1 MSRKTLQS
9 LKTIIDQGIKL
20 TPMMEQFYSIKQ
32 KNPDIYLFFRMGDFY
47 ELFFDDAEDVSK
59 ILNITLT
66 HRGKLGDFKI
76 PMAGIPHHA
85 ASAYLDRLTSIGLK
99 VAICEQTQDPKDAIG
114 IVTRDVTQIVSP
126 GMPYDL
132 DKVDF
137 LEHHYMASANYKNKK
152 YNLVVIDFTNG
163 SFFGHTFSTFEDLL
177 KSLRKVSPRE
187 FITYPEQ
194 WVKNPEMANYLEH
207 SDILITQISED
218 YFKTKNTDL
227 YIEKLIPYY
236 KKDNIIQANTEVLN
250 SLGALSYYMSSTQDL
265 ESLVHLKPFKMIQE
279 KGSLKISMP
288 TLTGLEILPRNR
300 EAYKDSL
307 IGVFNK
313 TKTSMGSRRLKD
325 LFTHPSSDIAELK
338 KRQDL
343 IAYFLNN
350 LEDLEKTRTLLN
362 DIRDLERIMAKASS
376 KKINSQ
382 DLLSTSR
389 TIEIYQELATILKDL
404 PTDWLNWP
412 SKKNEASLLKL
423 GQIINESI
431 NDEVGASLEKGNLI
445 REGFSK
451 DRDHL
456 AHIDGD
462 ILTKFDKME
471 KKYRNQTGILKLR
484 IKSNNVFGYFIEV
497 PKAQSKKVPDT
508 FTRRQTLVNAERYT
522 TKELIKYENQVISSK
537 EELERIEKE
546 LFEKVVKEIK
556 NSAGDILILA
566 DFLSHLDVFGGL
578 SWVAH
583 QEGLVRPQIFE
594 NKKIFK
600 IKGGWHPLVK
610 SVILDQFVT
619 HDLQLD
625 ENSYFGLVT
634 GPNMAGKTTVMREM
648 AIIQFLAQIGSY
660 VPAKSAQIGLCDYLF
675 SRLGASDDILKGQS
689 TFMVEMSETS
699 EIIRHA
705 TERSLIILDE
715 VGRGTS
721 TFDGLSIAWSLVEHF
736 IRNLKAL
743 TLFATHYHE
752 LIDLVEN
759 EPGGKNLTVET
770 ITKNGEVQ
778 FLYRLVEKATAQSY
792 GIYVAKLAGLPKS
805 ILKRSQE
812 ILQSLEKENLGVK
825 IGPCAPGSGTQ
836 LSFFTEEDRP
846 PPIPAYLKEIEG
858 ELTKINIMNLTPLEA
873 LEKLHDL
880 KESIPL
886 Q

>member
-9 LKTIIDQGIKL
+9 IKNVIDQGIKL

-47 ELFFDDAEDVSK
+47 ELFFNDAEDVSK

-66 HRGKLGDFKI
+66 HRGKIGDVKI

-85 ASAYLDRLTSIGLK
+85 ASSYIDRLTTQGLK

-137 LEHHYMASANYKNKK
+137 LDHHYMASASYENKK
-152 YNLVVIDFTNG
+152 FTLVVIDFTNG
-163 SFFGHTFSTFEDLL
+163 SFFGQVFSNIEDLL
-177 KSLRKVSPRE
+177 KNLRKVSPRE

-194 WVKNPEMANYLEH
+194 WIKYPSFENYLEH
-207 SDILITQISED
+207 SEVLITQISKD
-218 YFKTKNTDL
+218 YFVAKNTNL

-236 KKDNIIQANTEVLN
+236 KKDTTIVSNKEVL
-250 SLGALSYYMSSTQDL
+250 SPLGALSYYMSSTQDL
-265 ESLVHLKPFKMIQE
+265 ESLVHLRPFKMILE
-279 KGSLKISMP
+279 KGSLQISMP

-300 EAYKDSL
+300 EFYKESL
-307 IGVFNK
+307 IGLFNK
-313 TKTSMGSRRLKD
+313 TKTSMGSRKLKE
-325 LFTHPSSDIAELK
+325 LFTHPISNFNELR
-338 KRQDL
+338 KRHDL
-343 IAYFLNN
+343 IAYFLEN
-350 LEDLEKTRTLLN
+350 LENLENIRELLN

-376 KKINSQ
+376 KKINAQ
-382 DLLSTSR
+382 DLTNTSKS
-389 TIEIYQELATILKDL
+389 IEIYFKLAEVLKDL
-404 PTDWLNWP
+404 PLDWFVWP
-412 SKKNEASLLKL
+412 SKKNENSLLKL
-423 GQIINESI
+423 SKLINKSI
-431 NDEVGASLEKGNLI
+431 NDETGASLDKGNLI
-445 REGFSK
+445 QEGFSK
-451 DRDHL
+451 DRDIL
-456 AHIDGD
+456 AHMDED
-462 ILTKFDKME
+462 IQIKLTKME
-471 KKYRNQTGILKLR
+471 KKYREQTGILKLR
-484 IKSNNVFGYFIEV
+484 IKSNNIFGYFIEI
-497 PKAQSKKVPDT
+497 PKAQSKKVSDS
-508 FTRRQTLVNAERYT
+508 FTRRQTLVNCERYT
-522 TKELIKYENQVISSK
+522 TKELIKYENKVIASK
-537 EELERIEKE
+537 EKLERIEKE
-546 LFEKVVKEIK
+546 LFAGVVDEVKAIAGEI
-556 NSAGDILILA
+556 LLLA
-566 DFLSHLDVFGGL
+566 EFLSYLDAFQGL
-578 SWVAH
+578 SWISH
-583 QEGLVRPQIFE
+583 QENLVRPKISK
-594 NKKIFK
+594 NKKILN

-619 HDLQLD
+619 HDLQMD
-625 ENSYFGLVT
+625 KDCYFGLVT

-648 AIIQFLAQIGSY
+648 AIIQFLAQIGCF
-660 VPAKSAQIGLCDYLF
+660 VPAKSAHLGLCDYLF

-721 TFDGLSIAWSLVEHF
+721 TFDGLSIAWSLVEYF
-736 IRNLKAL
+736 IRNLKSL

-759 EPGGKNLTVET
+759 EPGSKNLTVET
-770 ITKNGEVQ
+770 ITKKGDVQ

-792 GIYVAKLAGLPKS
+792 GIYVAKLAGLPQS
-805 ILKRSQE
+805 ILNRSQE
-812 ILQSLEKENLGVK
+812 ILGSLEKENLGGK

-836 LSFFTEEDRP
+836 LSFFGEDERP
-846 PPIPAYLKEIEG
+846 CPIPVHLKEIEG
-858 ELTKINIMNLTPLEA
+858 ELTKINIMNLTPLQA
-873 LEKLHDL
+873 LEKLNNL